1 MTDHARDDV
10 VKNKKNLRKKKNKRE
25 GYIYSSCTENVAEHG
40 SMILFVYDGSIEEE
54 TTIYVYTEKEKQQIV
69 CG

>member
-1 MTDHARDDV
+1 
-10 VKNKKNLRKKKNKRE
+10 
-25 GYIYSSCTENVAEHG
+25 
-40 SMILFVYDGSIEEE
+40 MILFVYDGSIEEE